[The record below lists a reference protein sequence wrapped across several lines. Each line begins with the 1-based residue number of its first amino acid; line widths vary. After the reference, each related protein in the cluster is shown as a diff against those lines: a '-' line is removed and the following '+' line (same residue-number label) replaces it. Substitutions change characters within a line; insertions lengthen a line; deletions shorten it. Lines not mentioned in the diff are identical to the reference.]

1 MGSVTDNLCYRVEVS
16 KLSRGGQMIIAV
28 GFVDLSASVTTTQL
42 CCCGTK
48 AAVDKCVN
56 NRDSGVQVTD
66 CMSRKG
72 FLNIGTIGIRPDNSF
87 FFLFF

>member
-28 GFVDLSASVTTTQL
+28 GFVDLSASVTMTQL

-72 FLNIGTIGIRPDNSF
+72 FLNIGTIGIRPDNS
-87 FFLFF
+87 